1 MSDDFQNMT
10 NAMMMELTQSITGLG
25 AKIDVL
31 GNGIEGI
38 KVDIDG
44 MADDISKIK
53 EAMYN
58 PDKGLYARHAQLE
71 ARIVQLESWKASN
84 TKVVWAIVSLTIALV
99 MNSIWGMI
107 TAP

>member
-1 MSDDFQNMT
+1 MPSNIPEEVITLLEINQSMSN
-10 NAMMMELTQSITGLG
+10 LG
-25 AKIDVL
+25 TKIDVL
-31 GNGIEGI
+31 GSGISGI
-38 KVDIDG
+38 KDDIDG

-58 PDKGLYARHAQLE
+58 PDKGLYARQALLE
-71 ARIVQLESWKASN
+71 ARVVQLESWKAGN

-107 TAP
+107 VAP

>member
-10 NAMMMELTQSITGLG
+10 NAMMIELTQSITGLG

-31 GNGIEGI
+31 GNGIEGS
-38 KVDIDG
+38 KLDIDG

-71 ARIVQLESWKASN
+71 ARIASLESWKASN
-84 TKVVWAIVSLTIALV
+84 TKVVWSIVSLTIALV

-107 TAP
+107 TAS